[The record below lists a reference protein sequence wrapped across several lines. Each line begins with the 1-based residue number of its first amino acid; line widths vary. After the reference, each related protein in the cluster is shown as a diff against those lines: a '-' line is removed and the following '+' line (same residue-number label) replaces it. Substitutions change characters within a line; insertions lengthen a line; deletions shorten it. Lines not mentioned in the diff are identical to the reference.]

1 MERGRGERD
10 ARNSVTAR
18 EWELALPSE
27 ISAEERSRIARA
39 FAGQLVERYGVAAD
53 VAIHAPHREGDQRN
67 HHAHV
72 LTTTRRLEP
81 DGFAAKTRV
90 LDVAKTGGVE
100 IEEMREDLGRAAER
114 RAGAGGGGRARRSP
128 LAGDAAG
135 RGAVPGRRARGRGAG
150 PRSGGEAGTGGE
162 RDRAARRCATAA
174 REGRDYE
181 PVTERGAVVHA
192 ARQAREAFAEM
203 RARLELARE
212 TYGLAREE
220 GRDRVSA
227 GLAALRA
234 AAGKDRS
241 GEREPDGFRERLE
254 RIVGRDG
261 VEPEGDAAEASG
273 AGRGRERLR
282 EALGRE
288 REAEGA
294 DGIGGDA
301 REGGRPSIR
310 ERLGEVLNRPRERPA
325 REAGRELERD
335 DGIERERGRD
345 LGEDYGL

>member
-1 MERGRGERD
+1 
-10 ARNSVTAR
+10 
-18 EWELALPSE
+18 
-27 ISAEERSRIARA
+27 
-39 FAGQLVERYGVAAD
+39 
-53 VAIHAPHREGDQRN
+53 
-67 HHAHV
+67 
-72 LTTTRRLEP
+72 
-81 DGFAAKTRV
+81 
-90 LDVAKTGGVE
+90 
-100 IEEMREDLGRAAER
+100 MREAE
-114 RAGAGGGGRARRSP
+114 
-128 LAGDAAG
+128 
-135 RGAVPGRRARGRGAG
+135 
-150 PRSGGEAGTGGE
+150 
-162 RDRAARRCATAA
+162 

-241 GEREPDGFRERLE
+241 AEREPDGFRERLE

-345 LGEDYGL
+345 LGEDYGI